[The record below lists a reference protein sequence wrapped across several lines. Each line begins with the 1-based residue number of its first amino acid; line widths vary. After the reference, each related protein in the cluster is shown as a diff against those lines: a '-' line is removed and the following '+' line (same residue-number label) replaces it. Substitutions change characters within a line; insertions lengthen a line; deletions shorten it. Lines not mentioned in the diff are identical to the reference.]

1 MNAFARR
8 LGQADSCLAGKTPLS
23 TPSPGPSGSAHGP
36 TAHPSGAVSDLPFV
50 FCLLRI

>member
-8 LGQADSCLAGKTPLS
+8 LGQADSCLAGKAPLS
-23 TPSPGPSGSAHGP
+23 TPSPGPAGSAHGP